1 MVEGQPRGRKLRVTL
16 DRVQILETKEPFF
29 KPFGEVRLRARVST
43 RNNGGVVVETTA
55 PERGAYRVSTHPGR
69 NVLELGVQIFEDY
82 VEDHLDVELMAIEVD
97 RFTADEAYQKY
108 RRIHR
113 GAEALSGLFGP
124 DEEILDPEEL
134 PDWRVW
140 YRIEEV

>member
-1 MVEGQPRGRKLRVTL
+1 MVEGHPRGRRLRVTL
-16 DRVQILETKEPFF
+16 DRVQILDSKEPFF

-43 RNNGGVVVETTA
+43 ENNGGIEIETTA
-55 PERGAYRVSTHPGR
+55 PRKGSYRVSKHAGHNMVDVKVP
-69 NVLELGVQIFEDY
+69 IFEGW
-82 VEDHLDVELMAIEVD
+82 VEDHLEVELTAIEVD
-97 RFTADEAYQKY
+97 RLTRDEAYQTY

-113 GAEALSGLFGP
+113 GPGLSGDFGP
-124 DEEILDPEEL
+124 DDEILDTEEM